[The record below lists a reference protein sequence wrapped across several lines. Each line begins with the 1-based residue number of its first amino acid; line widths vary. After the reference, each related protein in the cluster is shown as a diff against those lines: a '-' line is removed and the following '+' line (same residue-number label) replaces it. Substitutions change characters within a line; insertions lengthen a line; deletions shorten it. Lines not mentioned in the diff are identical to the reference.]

1 MNNTSIHIVGGRVID
16 PKNGFD
22 QRADLYI
29 TEGRIAAIGS
39 APDGFSAARVIDA
52 TDRVVC
58 PGLVDLSARL
68 GAVEPELA
76 AAVAGGITSLACPP
90 DTRPPLDEAGLVER
104 IVRRSEAV
112 GLARVY
118 PIGALTQ
125 GLGGEKLAE
134 IATLR
139 KAGCIAFSQ
148 AQRPLIDTQVLLRAM
163 QYAATLGVT
172 LHLQPQDHYLAR
184 DGVAHDGE
192 VASRLGLGG
201 IPVSAETVAIATA
214 LQLARSTGVRLHL
227 MRLSSAA
234 GVALV
239 REAQAAGLAVS
250 CDVSV
255 HHLHLSENDIGYFD
269 SHARFTPPLRAK
281 DDQNAL
287 RLAVRDGVAAL
298 CSDHTPLSEDGKQV
312 PFGEALPGASALE
325 LLLPLTLRWAEETRT
340 PLATALARIT
350 CDPSAILGISSG
362 SLTPGNPADICIFD
376 PAATWR
382 VSPEGLQSRG
392 KNTPFEG
399 IEMTGRVVATLV
411 DGHLVFGA

>member
-39 APDGFSAARVIDA
+39 TPDGFSAARVIDA

-362 SLTPGNPADICIFD
+362 SLTPGSPADICIFD

>member
-39 APDGFSAARVIDA
+39 TPDGFSAARVIDA

-214 LQLARSTGVRLHL
+214 LQLARCTGVRLHL

-362 SLTPGNPADICIFD
+362 SLTPGSPADICIFD

>member
-250 CDVSV
+250 CDVSI

>member
-39 APDGFSAARVIDA
+39 TPDGFSAARVIDA

-104 IVRRSEAV
+104 IVRRSNAV

-214 LQLARSTGVRLHL
+214 LQLARCTGVRLHL

-362 SLTPGNPADICIFD
+362 SLTPGHPADICIFD

>member
-52 TDRVVC
+52 TDHVVC

-214 LQLARSTGVRLHL
+214 LQLARCTGVRLHL

-250 CDVSV
+250 CDVSI

-362 SLTPGNPADICIFD
+362 SLTPGYPADICIFD

-382 VSPEGLQSRG
+382 VSPERLQSRG

>member
-39 APDGFSAARVIDA
+39 APDGFSATRVIDA

-163 QYAATLGVT
+163 QYATTLGVT

-214 LQLARSTGVRLHL
+214 LQLARCTGVRLHL

-250 CDVSV
+250 CDVSI

-362 SLTPGNPADICIFD
+362 SLTPGYPADICIFD

-382 VSPEGLQSRG
+382 VSPERLQSRG

-411 DGHLVFGA
+411 DGHPVFGA

>member
-39 APDGFSAARVIDA
+39 APDGFSAVSMIDA

-163 QYAATLGVT
+163 QYATTLGVT

-362 SLTPGNPADICIFD
+362 SLTPGSPADICIFD
-376 PAATWR
+376 PATTWR

>member
-214 LQLARSTGVRLHL
+214 LQLARCTGVRLHL

-382 VSPEGLQSRG
+382 VSPEGLRSRG

>member
-52 TDRVVC
+52 TDHVVC

-250 CDVSV
+250 CDVSI

>member
-39 APDGFSAARVIDA
+39 TPDGFSAARVIDA

-239 REAQAAGLAVS
+239 REAQADGLAVS

-362 SLTPGNPADICIFD
+362 SLTPGSPADICIFD

-382 VSPEGLQSRG
+382 VSPEGLRSRG